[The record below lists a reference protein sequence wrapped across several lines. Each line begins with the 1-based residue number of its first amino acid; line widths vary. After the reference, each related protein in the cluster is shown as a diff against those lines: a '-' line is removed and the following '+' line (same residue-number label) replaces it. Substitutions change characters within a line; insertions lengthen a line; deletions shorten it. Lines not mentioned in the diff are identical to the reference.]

1 MKESE
6 PILELQEPC
15 IREFICMKTLLC
27 LKDESYTA
35 KGAIVKGQR
44 LNLSTAHLFEEFYI
58 LSSIHLPQPP
68 DLSSISWQISLGS
81 LLLY

>member
-27 LKDESYTA
+27 LKDESFTA
-35 KGAIVKGQR
+35 KGATAKGQW
-44 LNLSTAHLFEEFYI
+44 LNRSTVHLYEEFYI
-58 LSSIHLPQPP
+58 LCSIQLPQPA
-68 DLSSISWQISLGS
+68 DFSSISWQISLGS